1 MIDVETNIDM
11 SYCIVASCSYCIALH
26 RRFLFILHRI
36 ALMCWMIQHDRVSW
50 PSRCPSAVPSAVT
63 SVPRTCRD
71 SSFIRAEDDC

>member
-36 ALMCWMIQHDRVSW
+36 DVLDDPARPRFM
-50 PSRCPSAVPSAVT
+50 AVPLSICSAICSDVRST
-63 SVPRTCRD
+63 HMS
-71 SSFIRAEDDC
+71 